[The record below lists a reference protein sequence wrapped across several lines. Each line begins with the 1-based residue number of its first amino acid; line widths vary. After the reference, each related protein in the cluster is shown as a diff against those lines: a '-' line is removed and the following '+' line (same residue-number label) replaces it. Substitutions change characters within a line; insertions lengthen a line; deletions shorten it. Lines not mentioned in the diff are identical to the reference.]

1 MPYWLAF
8 NLKQVTNYSFFE
20 KIAKKVFMD
29 EHEHSYNESI
39 GNNTEIMRPEKGR
52 FPIKL
57 LLNSNSK
64 CCVYIL
70 IFGDSRINVIRGA

>member
-1 MPYWLAF
+1 
-8 NLKQVTNYSFFE
+8 
-20 KIAKKVFMD
+20 MD